1 MKQKIVLALFMA
13 MVAMNAK
20 AQNGWS
26 ITPRAGLNIATIGG
40 EGGEGAA
47 SKIGLTIGGEAEYR
61 MNNVGYS
68 VGLFYSQEG
77 ASEKDSKTDE
87 KLNLHYLN
95 VPVLVNLH
103 LLEGLSLKM
112 GLQPSLLLAANISAS
127 QGSISGSVNISK
139 NIKDLGLSIPVG
151 LSYEYKNVM
160 LDVRYNFGL
169 LSIISDKDIYVGDTK
184 FTTDDRHT
192 TTNVLQITL
201 GYRFHL

>member
-1 MKQKIVLALFMA
+1 
-13 MVAMNAK
+13 
-20 AQNGWS
+20 
-26 ITPRAGLNIATIGG
+26 
-40 EGGEGAA
+40 
-47 SKIGLTIGGEAEYR
+47 
-61 MNNVGYS
+61 
-68 VGLFYSQEG
+68 
-77 ASEKDSKTDE
+77 
-87 KLNLHYLN
+87 
-95 VPVLVNLH
+95 
-103 LLEGLSLKM
+103 M

-151 LSYEYKNVM
+151 LSYEYKNMM